1 MTKSPVG
8 VWALIESDRQEVERY
23 YQTLS
28 TWIRLHGAE
37 HLGTQYV
44 VVRLARMEVTGPLD
58 FSDIQRVLRRVVD
71 FRTWYD
77 AWHSEA
83 VQAEELGE
91 RFVAEG
97 RTVSAGDMFHRAS
110 MCHHWGQYL
119 ARIGSEQKTEGRV
132 GRVRCYRRAIEHL
145 DIWIEPL
152 PIPFN
157 GMRLPGYLH
166 LPDAAGATEGA
177 PPCVIMVN
185 GADSVKEEYHNW
197 ARQFVRRGLA
207 VLTMDGPGQ
216 GEMVGVLP
224 MRPDA
229 WEEPVGAA
237 IDALAASGRV
247 DVDRVGI
254 WGSSMGGFLAL
265 RAAAFEPRV
274 RAAISSGGFYDFRDY
289 RYWPV
294 STQLNVMED
303 LMVDSLSEARAYV
316 EERCSLAG
324 SLEMI
329 RSPYLVIHGARDELV
344 SVEEGRQMAG
354 NELAEF
360 VNFED
365 GYHTCTN
372 YNATLVPLMCDWM
385 SGNLGA
391 VRGRDYEE
399 MKEK

>member
-1 MTKSPVG
+1 V
-8 VWALIESDRQEVERY
+8 VALIESDRQEVERY

-37 HLGTQYV
+37 HLGTRYV

-58 FSDIQRVLRRVVD
+58 FSDIQRILHQVVD
-71 FRTWYD
+71 LRTWYT
-77 AWHSEA
+77 AWHAEA
-83 VQAEELGE
+83 VRAEETGD
-91 RFVAEG
+91 RFIAES
-97 RTVSAGDMFHRAS
+97 RAVSASDMFHRAA

-119 ARIGSEQKTEGRV
+119 ARIGSEQKIEGRL
-132 GRVRCYRRAIEHL
+132 GRVRCYRRAVEL
-145 DIWIEPL
+145 FDGPIEPVQV
-152 PIPFN
+152 PFD
-157 GMRLPGYLH
+157 GTQLPGYLH
-166 LPDAAGATEGA
+166 LPDPAGDVAA
-177 PPCVIMVN
+177 PPCVVMVN

-216 GEMVGVLP
+216 GEMVGILP

-229 WEEPVGAA
+229 WEQPMAAA
-237 IDALAASGRV
+237 IDALAASGKV
-247 DVDRVGI
+247 DADRIGI

-265 RAAAFEPRV
+265 RAAAFEPRI

-289 RYWPV
+289 RYWPI

-324 SLEMI
+324 AAELI

-344 SVEEGRQMAG
+344 GVEEGRQMARG
-354 NELAEF
+354 PLGEF

-365 GYHTCTN
+365 GFHTCTN
-372 YNATLVPLMCDWM
+372 HNATLVPLMCDWM
-385 SGNLGA
+385 FDRLQA
-391 VRGRDYEE
+391 VRAGSYEQ
-399 MKEK
+399 K